1 MVPTHDVRSTASRYS
16 SCSTPTQRSTRLD
29 RKQKKEY
36 LASPWMTHV
45 GVASNKPRWPHF
57 LKSPPWRFSF
67 DEATSSRKILF
78 YSELSCH
85 IYHQIHYHPSVFLHI
100 LAERDYN
107 YTLGSRK
114 MIQLTSRWCLAY
126 CTGVVLNTVR
136 ESATPD
142 YKENKQADA
151 GSRLFPKTFSVL
163 RGVV

>member
-36 LASPWMTHV
+36 LASQWMTHV

-78 YSELSCH
+78 YSDLSCH
-85 IYHQIHYHPSVFLHI
+85 IYHQIHCHPSVFSVLHL

-107 YTLGSRK
+107 
-114 MIQLTSRWCLAY
+114 IQRIGRQLWLTTSTNVCFCCVFFPFILDFNGCTSRGH
-126 CTGVVLNTVR
+126 TGR
-136 ESATPD
+136 
-142 YKENKQADA
+142 
-151 GSRLFPKTFSVL
+151 R
-163 RGVV
+163 